1 MGKGIKLVLIGV
13 VPLALLLGVGYGLAR
28 MQVIP
33 TQKMGLKNP
42 VLGRVLHMAGLYK
55 APLSLKPGL
64 PGLPG
69 QPGQPTGGQ
78 ASVGAGPSPEQQA
91 LKAQR
96 NALDKERADWEAQKQ
111 AQAKLAEKPKT
122 DVAASM
128 SDPREIARLSS
139 IYEQMP
145 AENVVKIFAKL
156 PDPQT
161 VALLRRMDE
170 KKVGEVL
177 AAIAPERAAFFTQQL
192 SHAAPPVRTASA
204 AP

>member
-1 MGKGIKLVLIGV
+1 MGKGLKLVLIGV
-13 VPLALLLGVGYGLAR
+13 VPLALLLGVSYGLAKV
-28 MQVIP
+28 QIIP
-33 TQKMGLKNP
+33 TQKLGLKNP
-42 VLGRVLHMAGLYK
+42 ALGRVLHIVGLYK
-55 APLSLKPGL
+55 APPPLK

-69 QPGQPTGGQ
+69 QPGQPLASQ
-78 ASVGAGPSPEQQA
+78 ASVPAGPTPEQQA

-96 NALDKERADWEAQKQ
+96 DALDKERADWEAQKQ
-111 AQAKLAEKPKT
+111 AQAKAVEKPKT
-122 DVAASM
+122 DAAAFAP
-128 SDPREIARLSS
+128 DPREIARLAS

-161 VALLRRMDE
+161 VALMRRMDE
-170 KKVGEVL
+170 KKVGEIL